1 MLEPPFYVG
10 VGLSL
15 PIPFIFVMQKS
26 IHLLKI
32 VLIMWNLDNFKNY
45 FPQEDIYVLW
55 VEGGERERE
64 TFSHKYFKPL

>member
-32 VLIMWNLDNFKNY
+32 VLIM
-45 FPQEDIYVLW
+45 
-55 VEGGERERE
+55 
-64 TFSHKYFKPL
+64 

>member
-1 MLEPPFYVG
+1 
-10 VGLSL
+10 
-15 PIPFIFVMQKS
+15 MQKS

-32 VLIMWNLDNFKNY
+32 VLIMWNLDNFKND
-45 FPQEDIYVLW
+45 FPQEDIYVLS